1 MILNQANQR
10 SSMIQFETFI
20 LYRSHLWNHLKWIT
34 MFLFHIRHVSIF
46 KKIWNMILQ
55 IKCTPGVWIFHTNT
69 TKCNNVNY
77 CDMMSINNILK
88 KNCHLFLYAINF
100 KPETHL
106 ILIWFFFLLKNF
118 HLNSTSHIL
127 LLNTKVEMYVLSTKS
142 VDCQKK
148 IWPHGKNVW
157 NNWNL
162 SIYMYIKVL

>member
-1 MILNQANQR
+1 
-10 SSMIQFETFI
+10 
-20 LYRSHLWNHLKWIT
+20 
-34 MFLFHIRHVSIF
+34 MFLFS
-46 KKIWNMILQ
+46 KKSETWFCMILQ

-88 KNCHLFLYAINF
+88 KKIVIFFCML
-100 KPETHL
+100 L
-106 ILIWFFFLLKNF
+106 ISNLKHTWYWYVFFFFSFLKNF